1 MDWKDIGVQA
11 INALTPV
18 VVLVLVWA
26 LKLAWSKVPASIVL
40 FAAPVLGVL
49 VNFALQ
55 YIAGH
60 PAADPVVAASLGL
73 LATTLR
79 EWLTTFGSK
88 GVSGS
93 VTPTKLSF

>member
-18 VVLVLVWA
+18 LVLVLVWA
-26 LKLAWSKVPASIVL
+26 AKLGWSKIPASVVL
-40 FAAPVLGVL
+40 FAAPVIGIA
-49 VNFALQ
+49 VNFALN
-55 YIAGH
+55 YISGH
-60 PAADPVVAASLGL
+60 PAADPVVAAALGA
-73 LATTLR
+73 LAVFLR
-79 EWLTTFGSK
+79 EVGSTLVTK